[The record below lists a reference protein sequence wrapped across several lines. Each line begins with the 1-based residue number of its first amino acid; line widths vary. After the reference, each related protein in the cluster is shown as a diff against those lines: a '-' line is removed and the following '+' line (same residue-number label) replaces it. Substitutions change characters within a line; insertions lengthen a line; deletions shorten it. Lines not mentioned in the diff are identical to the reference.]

1 VALTLFAC
9 AVIAHHTNTKKDT
22 TYTDTLEF
30 GHSHTHAM
38 HRYSDEGAH
47 SRLVT
52 LNSLLADLSNS
63 GSGAERAVTEGGGG
77 VGRGEGGEGL
87 GCVGGAKWYLAQ
99 HSLFDQIPQL
109 RQDVCVPTVCTCA
122 TRVPPWADAL
132 GGGEGGFVQERR
144 DMGEG
149 EEGGDRSEIRE
160 GQEIREG
167 AEGARGGEGRKGRGG
182 EWGGEGGGGKGGGGR
197 GRVEK
202 VNVWLGPSGTVSP
215 LHIDPLDNVLCQV
228 LNLNY

>member
-63 GSGAERAVTEGGGG
+63 GSGAERA
-77 VGRGEGGEGL
+77 
-87 GCVGGAKWYLAQ
+87 
-99 HSLFDQIPQL
+99 
-109 RQDVCVPTVCTCA
+109 
-122 TRVPPWADAL
+122 
-132 GGGEGGFVQERR
+132 
-144 DMGEG
+144 
-149 EEGGDRSEIRE
+149 
-160 GQEIREG
+160 
-167 AEGARGGEGRKGRGG
+167 
-182 EWGGEGGGGKGGGGR
+182 GGR
-197 GRVEK
+197 G
-202 VNVWLGPSGTVSP
+202 LGVCRGSKMVSGAT
-215 LHIDPLDNVLCQV
+215 LAL
-228 LNLNY
+228 